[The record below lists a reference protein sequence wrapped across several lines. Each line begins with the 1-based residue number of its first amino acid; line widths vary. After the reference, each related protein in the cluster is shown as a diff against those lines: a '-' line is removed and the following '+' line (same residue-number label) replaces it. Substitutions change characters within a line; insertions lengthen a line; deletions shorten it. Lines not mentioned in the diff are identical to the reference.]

1 MAERDL
7 ESMKNRFKNKAA
19 NKARDSFANWQPG
32 QTSGLATAAV
42 EAEDETLDDFDR
54 EMLLFSE
61 EAQAEDS
68 VVLLEEESLS
78 LLENQQLH
86 AKRPAPQSSADPDD
100 NPNPQKKKARQ
111 ELPKA
116 APMPVADSQKRT
128 TFSGALKKKKVA
140 EVIHSDDLAVLKKV
154 VADLV
159 RRSEKT
165 PREVIYSIFRH
176 SGWVNRAALSLV
188 DPSAPAGCDPKHDH
202 LLEADEEDEDGES
215 HDAIYGETLS
225 AERLKFL
232 SGIP

>member
-100 NPNPQKKKARQ
+100 NPNPQKKARQ

-188 DPSAPAGCDPKHDH
+188 DPSA
-202 LLEADEEDEDGES
+202 EEDEDGES